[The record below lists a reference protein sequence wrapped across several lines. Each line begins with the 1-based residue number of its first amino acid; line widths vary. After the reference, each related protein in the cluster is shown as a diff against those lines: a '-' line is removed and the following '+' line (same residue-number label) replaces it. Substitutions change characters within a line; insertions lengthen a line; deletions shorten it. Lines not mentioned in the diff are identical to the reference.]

1 MTLTRSPLAT
11 RPRTRERRSL
21 GASLFSTLA
30 VATLLLALPFAIGRG
45 NESDVRD
52 ASSAAVSVSSELEP
66 DSSASASARSNS
78 DVPFRFWMAPA
89 DKIDRW
95 PWGDEKYYPVR
106 PETFDAW
113 LRATS
118 EPNAPR
124 SDAPTPSVVSALFL
138 DAKFETDALEG
149 TGTFA
154 LSFVGDASSSAD
166 AALLPPFAAAVSSF
180 AKLVDAPRSADADAS
195 SLALNAPDA
204 PSKSDKAFVGL
215 YPDSRLYLSDPQNGF
230 YSFRWS
236 RRGSVDSTGAVSFDL
251 VLPPSPRTEL
261 RLTAPVDA
269 VVSVSNGFV
278 EPVES
283 PASVDAT
290 VPESSA
296 DAAPSNASD
305 ASDAFLV
312 ADEAPVSR
320 LPESSEN
327 AATTRT
333 WRVFLGGETQT
344 RLTIARTTP
353 LDARRQIGYRQET
366 SRRLSLEGVEV
377 VSRFSFDRSPSTLDD
392 ATLVFDATLVPV
404 SVDWNGEKID
414 VATLPRTTDG
424 ETTRLRLRA
433 PKRRDRD
440 QETLGELD
448 VVAFCPLE
456 RKNASWRLPSV
467 RLESDALFWKET
479 LCRLTVV
486 RPLFLAS
493 ATPIDAAQTSE
504 PRRARQDDQDVF
516 AFKFFSP
523 TAGVAVDLRTRQTTP
538 TFDSATDCLVSND
551 EISAKTT
558 LFVQCDRQDATR
570 FALPL
575 TPGWEIDAVQTSG
588 DERIAWTR
596 EERDGRARLVLSF
609 PTAPATD
616 RPTRVSLA
624 ARFSEPVEQTIAVDR
639 LAPLDLANEL
649 NGAHAL
655 ALRSESS
662 TQIELTTRAGRPFVP
677 VKTTP
682 KFVFNET
689 LLRDAL
695 GGAAVGTRL
704 YLGDQT
710 ADAVAT
716 LRRQRLNYAAEL
728 SGVGELDATK
738 FATVWRLRCVP
749 ATGSRIDRVLFF
761 VSRENERTVAETAPW
776 TWAFATEP
784 DRVFPAA
791 PLDDVEAAALDLP
804 PGVAAFEIR
813 LATSRSVPFE
823 LRLFKNSPT
832 TETIEAPLVFLPEAA
847 VESADFVV
855 AAPTGLAFR
864 TRAQGLE
871 ATLAPPA
878 PNDEFEPIQEAFRYA
893 PVPTPDGETPRLALD
908 LLSASVDA
916 GASADAPEEDAA
928 LVWRWFEKY
937 DAFYETNGTIR
948 NRAVLYLEN
957 RGRPSLLLRAPVGFD
972 PATTNAVWVDAQR
985 VPWTLET
992 LDDGAAAIRVDL
1004 PPRRRF
1010 VCVELEY
1017 VVDGK
1022 PLVGRARLTPTPFEC
1037 DVPALGGAWNVWI
1050 PPEFQTCERAAFFG
1064 DERDATSSAFLALL
1078 PFGDARDVRVA
1089 KVAKR
1094 FLRRFGDETALRQAL
1109 ANAASESTLDGAP
1122 SSAPATASSAPSS
1135 GNAAS
1140 PTWGAVFGA
1149 PSLVAQLFAPDAPD
1163 AAPASPSDAN
1173 ASPFGALDA
1182 TRAPFRLYVDRF
1194 ALARRRLTPTTPL
1207 VFAPAPESDAVGR
1220 ADKASRSQKIALQT
1234 LDDAGVVLLFVDETL
1249 AVLTSNDVLAN
1260 FAPQDLETPDDAT
1273 AVRRVKT
1280 AAAGRRFRDSL
1291 LAETSPRFVV
1301 ASAWPQTDDAP
1312 PVWQTRFG
1320 EENASGWI
1328 RATKSL
1334 DRAKTDGVWIVER
1347 YWLAALEWF
1356 CLVGVVVATWRRRFA
1371 TPSFFVALLGLSVAV
1386 RCAAPLEIALAAR
1399 GVAIGT
1405 LCAAGFYTVR
1415 FLAPHADVRRRDFP
1429 ESAPRDADFSRRSR
1443 VAAFATE
1450 SASAFPAAPVDDL
1463 DVVVRDAEPPF
1474 APAAPRERR
1483 RETPGSAPAPDES
1496 TQGFVDLSKL
1506 PFATRRRLEGP
1517 SDAPLAPPP
1526 RRAPLDGEVGVVDDA
1541 STESRPD
1548 SAPLPP
1554 SFPRRQGTISTP
1566 TTTALATLSL
1576 ALLLGASTFAPVAPN
1591 AVPSGASVFADD
1603 APVATAPTTAPS
1615 LETPAPTGPVA
1626 SPDAESTP
1634 GPADATNAPSTWR
1647 EPRRVF
1653 VPVDDERRP
1662 VGPYY
1667 WIPADFYEE
1676 IRSTL
1681 AERPTER
1688 SWRVVDALYEGVVN
1702 HNAFADATSL
1712 FNLTATYSIVLDE
1725 PNATIALPATRLAPD
1740 FDVKFDDRAIA
1751 PTFAEN
1757 GREIFF
1763 EIVDATPGEHVLELT
1778 IAPPQ
1783 FSETNA
1789 EISFPIPRVPSSRL
1803 ELAVPPDAPTLD
1815 FPNALGKTTRSSGR
1829 VVVELGAVDRLVV
1842 AKAEPNAKSDKATV
1856 DVEQLFLM
1864 RARPTQ
1870 ADVRASFR
1878 CQVVGGKIDSLV
1890 LVGDPLYSFSGYCQC
1905 DKAEVDSVEPLAG
1918 ADGSLRVS
1926 FKTPISGSF
1935 ALDADFVAS
1944 RFSGVG
1950 RARLPSISVRD
1961 ARVLKNWLALSPGD
1975 GVECADPP
1983 PATETVAA
1991 FQTAWGTPLKETP
2004 FAVYDLAKTPRGAA
2018 ISTRLK
2024 SVRPVAS
2031 ETTTLVFRPTQ
2042 IETRLVATID
2052 APTEVFRLDLE
2063 TPTPFV
2069 VDEIALFDDQ
2079 NVALETPDYFL
2090 DPGALV
2096 LLFRSPLKGRRV
2108 LQIVGRAQTT
2118 LDVARPF
2125 PVVSLQ
2131 NVNFKEN
2138 VLRLYRATNAYLDWT
2153 TPNAWSPLDAS
2164 RLAAETL
2171 APAPGDDVHLVGA
2184 FDATA
2189 PRATVDG
2196 AVGVDAE
2203 STGSPVPARPD
2214 DVVVRLNAPRLEGVQ
2229 RVFLYRKDGAWK
2241 TAVDFRVDVQN
2252 GRVDRFCVALD
2263 ESYSLEPLDPA
2274 SDFVATES
2282 TLETGERVVVFQPK
2296 KTPLVGPAEFVF
2308 VATMKNERENVRL
2321 PRFRLLPSSPREDVS
2336 GVRRFAFLPR
2346 RVDATP
2352 IRWETEKLRAVD
2364 RDDFPQTTLDG
2375 APRGAAALV
2384 AGIAPNAAPA
2394 FVVPPS
2400 ILTNESGMSNVDSV
2414 DFSIGETLG
2423 VDADAWI
2430 ASENDRLQ
2438 ISRARASFYVDARR
2452 EIFVSTTFSLRPNAP
2467 RECVLL
2473 VPETA
2478 RVLEATVNG
2487 SRRRVDNLGGG
2498 RWAIDLDA
2506 TRFGKRLEVAVQI
2519 PSNAGVSSSDA
2530 RSTTCE
2536 LVVPRV
2542 EGAAPDE
2549 TTWFCAFES
2558 FDDAAPRWRVRQRD
2572 VADPDAADS
2581 NAPERPETLL
2591 EPVRYSDAN
2600 ALLFR
2605 LCADDANALLAE
2617 LESDAAL
2624 FANARADEFERRR
2637 VRWARAWRR
2646 NEREIARFVAPERGV
2661 EALDDARRAA
2671 LLVVRADAASDATP
2685 SPLETWSN
2693 SRYRELLE
2701 RKSNL
2706 ESARRFA
2713 DVLDDAPN
2721 VAPEILWAVDQTLD
2735 ARVLAGWTDANLDRL
2750 VVVAPPRRFELV
2762 ASRFGSA
2769 LFVLATTAIALRL
2782 LRPSLKSRR
2791 LQRLSFVFLVGVA
2804 ALAFFV
2810 FRRPTLGLTFVALLA
2825 VVPPLVE
2832 TTRRRAERRRPTP
2845 SDAPPAT
2852 LDGETTASLAAE
2864 RRDENADETTVER
2877 ARAADVDDE
2886 RE

>member
-1 MTLTRSPLAT
+1 MTLTRPPFAT
-11 RPRTRERRSL
+11 RPRERRPL
-21 GASLFSTLA
+21 DVSLFSALV
-30 VATLLLALPFAIGRG
+30 VATLLLALPFANGA
-45 NESDVRD
+45 ESDVRD
-52 ASSAAVSVSSELEP
+52 APATSAPES
-66 DSSASASARSNS
+66 RSGS
-78 DVPFRFWMAPA
+78 LVPFRFWMAPA

-95 PWGDEKYYPVR
+95 PWGDEKYYPIRV
-106 PETFDAW
+106 EMFENW

-118 EPNAPR
+118 ET
-124 SDAPTPSVVSALFL
+124 DATRDEAAAPSVVSALYL

-149 TGTFA
+149 VGAFA
-154 LSFVGDASSSAD
+154 LSFVGSEPSSDA
-166 AALLPPFAAAVSSF
+166 AALLPPFSAAVSSF
-180 AKLVDAPRSADADAS
+180 VKLADAIDFDAAKPVASLPNASDAS
-195 SLALNAPDA
+195 SAPN
-204 PSKSDKAFVGL
+204 KAFVGL
-215 YPDSRLYLSDPQNGF
+215 YPDSRLYLSAPESGF

-236 RRGSVDSTGAVSFDL
+236 RRGSVDPSGAVSFDL

-261 RLTAPVDA
+261 RLTAPADA
-269 VVSVSNGFV
+269 IVSVSNGVV
-278 EPVES
+278 EPVAS
-283 PASVDAT
+283 PETTRSE
-290 VPESSA
+290 PL
-296 DAAPSNASD
+296 AAPAD
-305 ASDAFLV
+305 EPDAFLAV
-312 ADEAPVSR
+312 DDAPVSR
-320 LPESSEN
+320 LVESPEN
-327 AATTRT
+327 AETTRT
-333 WRVFLGGETQT
+333 WRVFLGGETQI

-366 SRRLSLEGVEV
+366 SRRLSLEGVEA
-377 VSRFSFDRSPSTLDD
+377 VSRFSFDRSASPLDE
-392 ATLVFDATLVPV
+392 ATLVFDAPLVPV
-404 SVDWNGEKID
+404 SIEWNGEKID

-433 PKRRDRD
+433 PRRRD

-456 RKNASWRLPSV
+456 RKNASWRLPIV

-479 LCRLTVV
+479 LCRLSVV

-493 ATPIDAAQTSE
+493 ATPIDAVQTSE

-551 EISAKTT
+551 EIAAKTT
-558 LFVQCDRQDATR
+558 LFVKCDRQDATR

-575 TPGWEIDAVQTSG
+575 TPGWEIDAVQTPG

-596 EERDGRARLVLSF
+596 EERDGRSRLVLSF

-616 RPTRVSLA
+616 RPTRVSIA
-624 ARFSEPVEQTIAVDR
+624 ARFSEPIEQTIAVDR
-639 LAPLDLANEL
+639 LAPLDLSNEL

-655 ALRSESS
+655 SLRAESS

-677 VKTTP
+677 VKTSP

-695 GGAAVGTRL
+695 SANAVGTRL

-716 LRRQRLNYAAEL
+716 LRRQRLNYVAEL

-738 FATVWRLRCVP
+738 FASVWRLRCVP

-776 TWAFATEP
+776 TWASATEP
-784 DRVFPAA
+784 DRVFPAV
-791 PLDDVEAAALDLP
+791 PLDAVEAAALDVP
-804 PGVAAFEIR
+804 PDVAAFEIR

-823 LRLFKNSPT
+823 LRLFKNLPT

-878 PNDEFEPIQEAFRYA
+878 PDNEFEPLQEAFRYA
-893 PVPTPDGETPRLALD
+893 PVPTLGGETPRLALD
-908 LLSASVDA
+908 LVPPAADDDA
-916 GASADAPEEDAA
+916 TGEDAA
-928 LVWRWFEKY
+928 LAWRWFEKY

-957 RGRPSLLLRAPVGFD
+957 RGRSSLALRAPAGFD
-972 PATTNAVWVDAQR
+972 AATTNAVWLDAQR
-985 VPWTLET
+985 VPWSLET
-992 LDDGAAAIRVDL
+992 LPDGGSAIRVDL

-1017 VVDGK
+1017 VVPAK

-1037 DVPALGGAWNVWI
+1037 DVPALGGVWNVWI
-1050 PPEFQTCERAAFFG
+1050 PPEFQIC
-1064 DERDATSSAFLALL
+1064 ERDAAFGVERDAATRAFLALL
-1078 PFGDARDVRVA
+1078 PFGDARA
-1089 KVAKR
+1089 SKVADVAER
-1094 FLRRFGDETALRQAL
+1094 FLRRFGDEAALRQAL
-1109 ANAASESTLDGAP
+1109 ANAATESTVDGT
-1122 SSAPATASSAPSS
+1122 SASSA
-1135 GNAAS
+1135 GAVAT
-1140 PTWGAVFGA
+1140 PTWGAVFGT
-1149 PSLVAQLFAPDAPD
+1149 PSLVARLFAPDAPAD
-1163 AAPASPSDAN
+1163 APLDAT
-1173 ASPFGALDA
+1173 ASPFGPLDA
-1182 TRAPFRLYVDRF
+1182 TRPPLRLYVDRF

-1207 VFAPAPESDAVGR
+1207 VFAPTPASDAVGR
-1220 ADKASRSQKIALQT
+1220 AAPTSRSQKIALQT
-1234 LDDAGVVLLFVDETL
+1234 LENADVVLLFVDETL

-1260 FAPQDLETPDDAT
+1260 FAPQDLETTGDAP
-1273 AVRRVKT
+1273 AVRRVKD
-1280 AAAGRRFRDSL
+1280 AASARRFRDAL

-1301 ASAWPQTDDAP
+1301 ASAWPQTDDAL
-1312 PVWQTRFG
+1312 PVWQTRDG
-1320 EENASGWI
+1320 EENAAGWI
-1328 RATKSL
+1328 RATRSL
-1334 DRAKTDGVWIVER
+1334 DRAKIDGLRIVER

-1356 CLVGVVVATWRRRFA
+1356 CLVAVVVATWRRRFA
-1371 TPSFFVALLGLSVAV
+1371 TPSFFVAVLGLSVAV
-1386 RCAAPLEIALAAR
+1386 RVVAPLEIAFAAR
-1399 GVAIGT
+1399 GLAIGA

-1415 FLAPHADVRRRDFP
+1415 FLTPGAADVRRRDFP
-1429 ESAPRDADFSRRSR
+1429 DAAPRDADFSRRSR
-1443 VAAFATE
+1443 VF
-1450 SASAFPAAPVDDL
+1450 ASADASPVASNGEL
-1463 DVVVRDAEPPF
+1463 DVVVRDASPLF
-1474 APAAPRERR
+1474 APNAVRERR
-1483 RETPGSAPAPDES
+1483 RDSAAPAPDES

-1526 RRAPLDGEVGVVDDA
+1526 RRATVDADADSADDDA
-1541 STESRPD
+1541 STESRPLP
-1548 SAPLPP
+1548 SAP
-1554 SFPRRQGTISTP
+1554 PRRQGSTSMH
-1566 TTTALATLSL
+1566 TTTALAALSL
-1576 ALLLGASTFAPVAPN
+1576 ALLLGVSTLGSIA
-1591 AVPSGASVFADD
+1591 PSGGDASVFADD
-1603 APVATAPTTAPS
+1603 ASATANADASPANA
-1615 LETPAPTGPVA
+1615 PAPW
-1626 SPDAESTP
+1626 S
-1634 GPADATNAPSTWR
+1634 

-1653 VPVDDERRP
+1653 VPVDEERRP
-1662 VGPYY
+1662 VGSYY

-1676 IRSTL
+1676 IRATL
-1681 AERPTER
+1681 SERPTER

-1702 HNAFADATSL
+1702 YNAFADSTSL
-1712 FNLTATYSIVLDE
+1712 FNLTATYAIVLDA
-1725 PNATIALPATRLAPD
+1725 PNATISLPATRLAPD
-1740 FDVKFDDRAIA
+1740 FDVKFDDRAIV
-1751 PTFAEN
+1751 PTFSEN
-1757 GREIFF
+1757 GRDVFF
-1763 EIVDATPGEHVLELT
+1763 EIVGAQPGEHVLELT

-1842 AKAEPNAKSDKATV
+1842 AKTEPNAQSNKTTV

-1935 ALDADFVAS
+1935 AIDADFVAR

-1961 ARVLKNWLALSPGD
+1961 ARVLKNWLALSPSD

-1983 PATETVAA
+1983 PSTETVAS
-1991 FQTAWGTPLKETP
+1991 FQTVWGTPLKETP
-2004 FAVYDLAKTPRGAA
+2004 IAVYDLAKTPRGAS

-2024 SVRPVAS
+2024 SVRPIAS

-2042 IETRLVATID
+2042 VETRLVATLD

-2063 TPTPFV
+2063 TPSPFV

-2096 LLFRSPLKGRRV
+2096 LLFRAPLKGRRV
-2108 LQIVGRAQTT
+2108 LRIVGRAQTT
-2118 LDVARPF
+2118 LDAARPF
-2125 PVVSLQ
+2125 PVISLQ
-2131 NVNFKEN
+2131 NVNYKEN
-2138 VLRLYRATNAYLDWT
+2138 VLRLYRTTNAYLDWT
-2153 TPNAWSPLDAS
+2153 APNAWSPLDAT
-2164 RLAAETL
+2164 RVAAAETL
-2171 APAPGDDVHLVGA
+2171 DPIPGADVHLVGA

-2189 PRATVDG
+2189 PRAP
-2196 AVGVDAE
+2196 ADADDAT
-2203 STGSPVPARPD
+2203 SSSPAPARPD

-2241 TAVDFRVDVQN
+2241 TAVDFRVAVQN

-2263 ESYSLEPLDPA
+2263 DSYSLEPLDAA

-2296 KTPLVGPAEFVF
+2296 KTPLEGPAEFVF
-2308 VATMKNERENVRL
+2308 VATMKNEGENVRL

-2352 IRWETEKLRAVD
+2352 IRWETEKLRSVD
-2364 RDDFPQTTLDG
+2364 REDFPQTPLD
-2375 APRGAAALV
+2375 AATRATTRGTAALV
-2384 AGIAPNAAPA
+2384 AGVAPNAAPA

-2400 ILTNESGMSNVDSV
+2400 ILTNESGMSNVDAV

-2423 VDADAWI
+2423 DDADAWI

-2438 ISRARASFYVDARR
+2438 ISRARVSFYVDAQR
-2452 EIFVSTTFSLRPNAP
+2452 EIFVSSTFSLRPNAP

-2473 VPETA
+2473 VPENA

-2487 SRRRVDNLGGG
+2487 SRRRVAPLGDG

-2506 TRFGKRLEVAVQI
+2506 TRFGKRLEVAVQL
-2519 PSNAGVSSSDA
+2519 PANDGALSLDA
-2530 RSTTCE
+2530 RSTTFE
-2536 LVVPRV
+2536 LVAPRV
-2542 EGAAPDE
+2542 EGVAPDE

-2558 FDDAAPRWRVRQRD
+2558 FDAAPRWRVRQLD
-2572 VADPDAADS
+2572 VADDAS
-2581 NAPERPETLL
+2581 NAPKRPETLL
-2591 EPVRYSDAN
+2591 APIRYSDAN
-2600 ALLFR
+2600 GLLFR

-2617 LESDAAL
+2617 LESDSAL
-2624 FANARADEFERRR
+2624 FGAARAEEFERRR
-2637 VRWARAWRR
+2637 VRWSRAWRR
-2646 NEREIARFVAPERGV
+2646 NEREIARFVAPDRGV
-2661 EALDDARRAA
+2661 DSLDDAQRAA
-2671 LLVVRADAASDATP
+2671 FLVVRGNAALDASA
-2685 SPLETWSN
+2685 SPLENWSN

-2701 RKSNL
+2701 RKSKL

-2713 DVLDDAPN
+2713 DVSDDATN
-2721 VAPEILWAVDQTLD
+2721 VAPEILWAVDQTLS
-2735 ARVLAGWTDANLDRL
+2735 ARVLAGWTDAPLDRL
-2750 VVVAPPRRFELV
+2750 VVVAPPRRFDLV

-2769 LFVLATTAIALRL
+2769 LFVLAATAIALRL
-2782 LRPSLKSRR
+2782 LRPSLRSRR
-2791 LQRLSFVFLVGVA
+2791 LQRFSFALLVGVA

-2810 FRRPTLGLTFVALLA
+2810 FRRPTLGLTFVGLLA
-2825 VVPPLVE
+2825 IVPTLIE
-2832 TTRRRAERRRPTP
+2832 TTRRRGERRRPTLP
-2845 SDAPPAT
+2845 VASPT
-2852 LDGETTASLAAE
+2852 SLDGGTTASLCVAQQP
-2864 RRDENADETTVER
+2864 ENAPPTPVDR
-2877 ARAADVDDE
+2877 ARVSSTVDDD
-2886 RE
+2886 R